1 MRYSGSGEV
10 GHDLHKKEAYQ
21 RTENAAEKAGA
32 GTVFGQNGINDSH
45 GCVVSFSTNFFS
57 SVDIMVCCGIM
68 KSQVNRRPQAGDRDI
83 FY

>member
-1 MRYSGSGEV
+1 MGYSAKTSERN
-10 GHDLHKKEAYQ
+10 E
-21 RTENAAEKAGA
+21 RENAAEKAGA